1 MDRYE
6 IGKAQRVEVRAAI
19 RALDLPGVTVDEHD
33 HGFIRIASSDQV
45 SIIYMSFGYRDQF
58 TLKPAYHYSAREGAY
73 PLKDEKYNLPGILR
87 TVRRL
92 VEEGHQRNR
101 AATAYLANEERER
114 LNREASTEVL
124 RSAASVYGWT
134 LREDAITGPEV
145 WVEGVT
151 INASQVAPDRLRVCY
166 RRELVTHAKPE
177 TVPAFLAA
185 LDTFIKS
192 NSV

>member
-1 MDRYE
+1 MDRFE

-33 HGFIRIASSDQV
+33 HGLIRIQSHGQSSIVYVQT
-45 SIIYMSFGYRDQF
+45 GYREQF
-58 TLKPAYHYSAREGAY
+58 VLKPSYQYSAKASNFVLQDGR
-73 PLKDEKYNLPGILR
+73 YNLPGVLK

-92 VEEGHQRNR
+92 VAEGHQRNH
-101 AATAYLANEERER
+101 ALAAYLANEKREG
-114 LNREASTEVL
+114 LNREASTGVL

-166 RRELVTHAKPE
+166 RRELVAHAKPE

-185 LDTFIKS
+185 LDAFIS
-192 NSV
+192 TNRV

>member
-33 HGFIRIASSDQV
+33 RGFIRIASSDQV

-58 TLKPAYHYSAREGAY
+58 TLKPAYPYSAREGAY

-92 VEEGHQRNR
+92 VADGHQRNH
-101 AATAYLANEERER
+101 ALAAYLANEERER

-124 RSAASVYGWT
+124 RSAASVYGWP
-134 LREDAITGPEV
+134 LREDAVFGAEVRVGGVSIT
-145 WVEGVT
+145 
-151 INASQVAPDRLRVCY
+151 ASLAAPDRLRVCY
-166 RRELVTHAKPE
+166 RNELIANARPD

-185 LDTFIKS
+185 LDTLIKT
-192 NSV
+192 NAV